1 MVACGR
7 SLVYIGLNIIVNSAR
22 QSSMT
27 RQALGE
33 EAARLGRAA
42 LMLNL
47 PQLRTYVIPK
57 CMLEGETNH
66 VAIAIIVARGGRLCS
81 FVFFS
86 SRWWD
91 TLTPKH
97 PSKACVSKPWSLGGA
112 VEQICR
118 MYLWEELCFGN
129 RSWEGIVR
137 LTYLPLLVFVLWL
150 GC

>member
-1 MVACGR
+1 
-7 SLVYIGLNIIVNSAR
+7 
-22 QSSMT
+22 MT

-57 CMLEGETNH
+57 CMLEEEMNH

-118 MYLWEELCFGN
+118 MYLWEELFWKQVLGRDCETHIPSSLGFCSLAGLLGEQQGQLVMGGN
-129 RSWEGIVR
+129 TEN
-137 LTYLPLLVFVLWL
+137 
-150 GC
+150 